1 MGRLQCRECLSTN
14 IVHDG
19 DTVACAE
26 CGSVLEQSQI
36 VSEVTFG
43 ETSSGAATVQ
53 GSYVGADQAGARIAG
68 PGGFRGSSAGES
80 RQQTLSNALQNIRKM
95 GNIWNLSESVILM
108 AHRIFTLAMV
118 GGGEWLREHSDPS
131 NFVLGRKSDI
141 TVASCL
147 YLACRYENR
156 PLMLI
161 DFADSIGENVFTLG
175 RSYLKLTRMIHMK
188 PPRGV
193 DGASTIVDPS
203 IYIQRFAIMLD
214 FGDEAPKVTSDAL
227 RLIKRFKADWM
238 VQGRRPAGICA
249 AALILA
255 ARMNHFRRSIAE
267 VVQVARIADV
277 TLRKRLDEF
286 AKTESS
292 KLSVTDFRTLWLENA
307 QDPPAFYEP
316 LEQEKKRKRKLEAL
330 GARLEGD
337 EDGEG
342 PISAGKRRK
351 LRKGKGKV
359 EDGKADDGD
368 DDAGGDADAEDNTDG
383 SGIARPRRAPGEA
396 DEEPETYE
404 QTQQRLRHAETEAEF
419 DRFAEAD
426 VADILRGPELR
437 ETADVLAAEEAA
449 RIARARAIPLA
460 AALEAGQSVDEIDP
474 RLRPRLSEASGSGSR
489 LEKGRVGG
497 EEGGE
502 LQQGETEAGPSR
514 PRLPPGVLPL
524 PDSDDEAQT
533 ADGTSSR
540 KDLSRATGEAGERAD
555 KAPSD
560 DDHDSDIEEL
570 DPTRIYFTRV
580 RKRSTSVSI
589 MPQDELV
596 GLDEEELDMYIATEA
611 EVQVKER
618 VWVEFN
624 RDYLEREL
632 NKQLKIELMEKHG
645 LPAVKREQRKRKP
658 RDSSTPMARTAAEA
672 TQKMM
677 QQNKK
682 FSRKLNY
689 DILNSMFQDK
699 KGSSSKSSKG
709 KGKGKERSRRGYAA
723 ASEEDDDDDDDED
736 EDDDDDEEED
746 DGHGRGMEL
755 DGVII
760 DESGDIAGFDG
771 TGSSSRKS
779 KKIVRSS
786 RNNKHNKSSSSRRNR
801 DRRGSTSGRSSGH
814 ETDGATTDGGD
825 AADPMAAEYR
835 RMVRGNTQADEGGGG
850 EEWWD

>member
-1 MGRLQCRECLSTN
+1 MGRLQCRECQSNN

-19 DTVACAE
+19 DTVACGD

-53 GSYVGADQAGARIAG
+53 GSYVAAGQAGARIAG

-95 GNIWNLSESVILM
+95 AGIWNLSESVILM
-108 AHRIFTLAMV
+108 AHRVFTLAMV

-214 FGDEAPKVTSDAL
+214 FGDDAPKVTSDAL
-227 RLIKRFKADWM
+227 RLIKRFTADWM

-286 AKTESS
+286 AKTDSS
-292 KLSVTDFRTLWLENA
+292 KLSVADFRSLWLENA

-316 LEQEKKRKRKLEAL
+316 LETVKSKKVKKEKKEKKRKREVIDE
-330 GARLEGD
+330 EGD
-337 EDGEG
+337 QENEQDDVEG
-342 PISAGKRRK
+342 TGSGRQRK
-351 LRKGKGKV
+351 QTRKGKGKASDNAEDADD
-359 EDGKADDGD
+359 EDGEE
-368 DDAGGDADAEDNTDG
+368 DADGEDDEEQQSQNGPRSGALPRAEDTGNNSDL
-383 SGIARPRRAPGEA
+383 
-396 DEEPETYE
+396 EEPETFE
-404 QTQQRLRHAETEAEF
+404 QAQARQRQIEMEAEF
-419 DRFAEAD
+419 DRLAEDD
-426 VADILRGPELR
+426 VAELLKRPELR
-437 ETADVLAAEEAA
+437 QTADEVEAEESA
-449 RIARARAIPLA
+449 RIARARALPS
-460 AALEAGQSVDEIDP
+460 SVPKEITMDDIDP
-474 RLRPRLSEASGSGSR
+474 RLRS
-489 LEKGRVGG
+489 
-497 EEGGE
+497 
-502 LQQGETEAGPSR
+502 
-514 PRLPPGVLPL
+514 
-524 PDSDDEAQT
+524 
-533 ADGTSSR
+533 
-540 KDLSRATGEAGERAD
+540 TGEADAARPSTSKERDSEARREVQAVESAEGRVETNAEANATDDDEGNDEPRDGDAQPRSGTGPRQEGETRGTDERAD
-555 KAPSD
+555 E
-560 DDHDSDIEEL
+560 DDHDSIASDSSVEDL
-570 DPTRIYFTRV
+570 DPTRIYFPRV
-580 RKRSTSVSI
+580 RKRSMSAPI
-589 MPQDELV
+589 MPEEELV
-596 GLDEEELDMYIATEA
+596 GLDEEELDMYIATDA
-611 EVQVKER
+611 EVKIKER

-632 NKQLKIELMEKHG
+632 NKQLKIELLEKQG
-645 LPAVKREQRKRKP
+645 LPAAKREQRKRKP
-658 RDSSTPMARTAAEA
+658 RDSSTPMGATAAEA

-689 DILNSMFQDK
+689 DILNSMFDQKPSASK
-699 KGSSSKSSKG
+699 K
-709 KGKGKERSRRGYAA
+709 KGKERSGSSSRRRQ
-723 ASEEDDDDDDDED
+723 EEAVGEDGDEDEDED
-736 EDDDDDEEED
+736 EDDEPIYEV
-746 DGHGRGMEL
+746 
-755 DGVII
+755 DGVAV
-760 DESGDIAGFDG
+760 DRSGGVADIAAP
-771 TGSSSRKS
+771 GSSKRKGGRSQGRSR
-779 KKIVRSS
+779 
-786 RNNKHNKSSSSRRNR
+786 
-801 DRRGSTSGRSSGH
+801 SGRSSGAD
-814 ETDGATTDGGD
+814 TDGATTDGGD
-825 AADPMAAEYR
+825 PADPMAAEFS
-835 RMVRGNTQADEGGGG
+835 RMVRGNFQQEDGGGRYADE
-850 EEWWD
+850 W

>member
-53 GSYVGADQAGARIAG
+53 GSYVGADQAGARISG

-80 RQQTLSNALQNIRKM
+80 RQQTLANALQNIRKM
-95 GNIWNLSESVILM
+95 ANIWNLSESVILM

-238 VQGRRPAGICA
+238 VQGRRPAGLCA

-292 KLSVTDFRTLWLENA
+292 KLSVADFRSLWLENA

-316 LEQEKKRKRKLEAL
+316 IEAAKKRKLKVEIE
-330 GARLEGD
+330 GAED
-337 EDGEG
+337 AADGEG
-342 PISAGKRRK
+342 DDAEGQGSPRKRRK
-351 LRKGKGKV
+351 TAKGKGKA
-359 EDGKADDGD
+359 KATD
-368 DDAGGDADAEDNTDG
+368 DAEDADDEGDAALNGVDAAVGARRNQSTSGQQQDG
-383 SGIARPRRAPGEA
+383 L
-396 DEEPETYE
+396 EEPETLE
-404 QTQQRLRHAETEAEF
+404 QALQRQRQLETEAAF
-419 DRFAEAD
+419 DRMAEAD
-426 VADILRGPELR
+426 VAELLRGPELR
-437 ETADVLAAEEAA
+437 QTAEELEAEEAA
-449 RIARARAIPLA
+449 RIARARAVPSA
-460 AALEAGQSVDEIDP
+460 AAAAAAAATLREITMNDIDP
-474 RLRPRLSEASGSGSR
+474 RLRSD
-489 LEKGRVGG
+489 
-497 EEGGE
+497 
-502 LQQGETEAGPSR
+502 QDEAGPFDRAEASSEPDDR
-514 PRLPPGVLPL
+514 HSDVDQAAQAKNGQATAEKEEQADPSAVRAAPAKDQDAAEEEHESAPRDKEEDGEDRESNGS
-524 PDSDDEAQT
+524 DS
-533 ADGTSSR
+533 S
-540 KDLSRATGEAGERAD
+540 
-555 KAPSD
+555 
-560 DDHDSDIEEL
+560 IEDL
-570 DPTRIYFTRV
+570 DPTRIYFPRV
-580 RKRSTSVSI
+580 RKRSMSAPI
-589 MPQDELV
+589 MPEDELI
-596 GLDEEELDMYIATEA
+596 GLDEEELDMYIATDA
-611 EVQVKER
+611 EVKIKER
-618 VWVEFN
+618 VWIEFN

-632 NKQLKIELMEKHG
+632 NKQLKIELMEKQG
-645 LPAVKREQRKRKP
+645 IPAIKREQRKRKP
-658 RDSSTPMARTAAEA
+658 RDSSTPMASTAAEA

-689 DILNSMFQDK
+689 DILNAMFDP
-699 KGSSSKSSKG
+699 SKVGSSKG
-709 KGKGKERSRRGYAA
+709 AGKGKQRSSRQHAPQ
-723 ASEEDDDDDDDED
+723 SDEDDDDDED
-736 EDDDDDEEED
+736 EDDED
-746 DGHGRGMEL
+746 DGEDGPSRRALQIPGGMIYENGEVADL
-755 DGVII
+755 AN
-760 DESGDIAGFDG
+760 S
-771 TGSSSRKS
+771 SSSRKTRVMRNKPS
-779 KKIVRSS
+779 GKGSSDRHRRSS
-786 RNNKHNKSSSSRRNR
+786 V
-801 DRRGSTSGRSSGH
+801 GGRSSGA
-814 ETDGATTDGGD
+814 ETDGATTDGGE
-825 AADPMAAEYR
+825 ATDPMAAEYR
-835 RMVRGNTQADEGGGG
+835 RMVRGNFQADEGGYV
-850 EEWWD
+850 EDEW

>member
-1 MGRLQCRECLSTN
+1 MGRLQCRECQSNN
-14 IVHDG
+14 IIHDG
-19 DTVACAE
+19 DTVACGD

-53 GSYVGADQAGARIAG
+53 GSYVGADQAGARISG

-80 RQQTLSNALQNIRKM
+80 RQQTLANALQNIRKM
-95 GNIWNLSESVILM
+95 ANIWNLSESVILM
-108 AHRIFTLAMV
+108 AHRVFTLAMV

-227 RLIKRFKADWM
+227 RLIKRFTADWM

-292 KLSVTDFRTLWLENA
+292 KLSVADFRSLWLENA

-316 LEQEKKRKRKLEAL
+316 LEADKSKKKKKRKREPADEEEEDGEEAVV
-330 GARLEGD
+330 GPGSGRKRKQTRKGKQNANDEAENADDEGD
-337 EDGEG
+337 EEDVNEG
-342 PISAGKRRK
+342 G
-351 LRKGKGKV
+351 
-359 EDGKADDGD
+359 
-368 DDAGGDADAEDNTDG
+368 ADAEKDLNPQDRTDDQPM
-383 SGIARPRRAPGEA
+383 ARDGYPG
-396 DEEPETYE
+396 DTSDLEEPETFE
-404 QTQQRLRHAETEAEF
+404 QAQQRQRQAEMEAEF
-419 DRFAEAD
+419 DRLAESD
-426 VADILRGPELR
+426 VAELLNRPELR
-437 ETADVLAAEEAA
+437 STAEELETLEAA
-449 RIARARAIPLA
+449 RIARARALPSA
-460 AALEAGQSVDEIDP
+460 AIKEISMDDIDP
-474 RLRPRLSEASGSGSR
+474 RLRSIDTNEADAAPQPSSTELAPPPQREADADVGVEPTQGQEKSAAANDDGGEAAAEEDGAQRPSGSQSR
-489 LEKGRVGG
+489 R
-497 EEGGE
+497 
-502 LQQGETEAGPSR
+502 
-514 PRLPPGVLPL
+514 
-524 PDSDDEAQT
+524 D
-533 ADGTSSR
+533 
-540 KDLSRATGEAGERAD
+540 GEADAISGRAD
-555 KAPSD
+555 E
-560 DDHDSDIEEL
+560 DDHDSIGSDSSVEDL
-570 DPTRIYFTRV
+570 DPTRIYFPRV
-580 RKRSTSVSI
+580 RKRSMSAPI
-589 MPQDELV
+589 MPEDELV
-596 GLDEEELDMYIATEA
+596 GLDEEELDMYIATDA
-611 EVQVKER
+611 EIKIKER

-632 NKQLKIELMEKHG
+632 NKQLKIELLEKQG

-689 DILNSMFQDK
+689 DILNSMFDQKPSASGSSKQKGKDRS
-699 KGSSSKSSKG
+699 GSSS
-709 KGKGKERSRRGYAA
+709 SRRQKEAV
-723 ASEEDDDDDDDED
+723 DED
-736 EDDDDDEEED
+736 EDDDDDD
-746 DGHGRGMEL
+746 DDDADKDDDPIYEI
-755 DGVII
+755 DGIAV
-760 DESGDIAGFDG
+760 DRSGGVADIAAP
-771 TGSSSRKS
+771 
-779 KKIVRSS
+779 
-786 RNNKHNKSSSSRRNR
+786 SSSRRKSKSQAR
-801 DRRGSTSGRSSGH
+801 SRSRRSSTGGRSSGA

-825 AADPMAAEYR
+825 AVDPMAAEYR
-835 RMVRGNTQADEGGGG
+835 RMVRGNFQQEEGGYADE
-850 EEWWD
+850 W